1 MGSVGFDRRSL
12 FTRNHSDSNRDS
24 EANKLSTK
32 VHISTKHETRAGYA
46 FLSPFFILFG
56 IFGLLPILFTIYVS
70 FFNWD
75 LLGTQE
81 WVGFNNYIELFQ
93 DSRFYQSLG
102 NTISIFLLSSVPQ
115 LISAL
120 LLAIVLNSKSL
131 KLRTFWRAVILFPF
145 ITSTVAVAVVFG
157 AMFADNGGMMN
168 WALGFLGI
176 GPVAWHA
183 DALAGQIVIALMVNW
198 RWTGYNTLI
207 FLAALQSIPAELYEA
222 AEMDGASK
230 ISQFFNITI
239 PQIRPTIFFTV
250 VTSTI
255 GGLQIFAEPMQF
267 GGGNYGGGSEGQFST
282 MTLFLFDQ
290 AFAQLR
296 LGYSS
301 AIAIGLFLII
311 AVIAGINFLLSNKL
325 VKADS

>member
-1 MGSVGFDRRSL
+1 
-12 FTRNHSDSNRDS
+12 
-24 EANKLSTK
+24 LSTK
-32 VHISTKHETRAGYA
+32 VHISTKQETRAGYA

-56 IFGLLPILFTIYVS
+56 IFGLLPILFTVYVS

-183 DALAGQIVIALMVNW
+183 DALAGQIVIAMMVNW

-267 GGGNYGGGSEGQFST
+267 GGGNYGGGSDGQFST

-311 AVIAGINFLLSNKL
+311 AIIAGINFLASSKL
-325 VKADS
+325 VKADA

>member
-1 MGSVGFDRRSL
+1 M
-12 FTRNHSDSNRDS
+12 
-24 EANKLSTK
+24 STK
-32 VHISTKHETRAGYA
+32 VHLSTKSETRAGYA

-56 IFGLLPILFTIYVS
+56 IFGLLPIIFTVYVS

-267 GGGNYGGGSEGQFST
+267 GGGNYSGGSDGQFST

-311 AVIAGINFLLSNKL
+311 AVVAGINFALSNKL
-325 VKADS
+325 VKADA

>member
-1 MGSVGFDRRSL
+1 M
-12 FTRNHSDSNRDS
+12 
-24 EANKLSTK
+24 STK
-32 VHISTKHETRAGYA
+32 VHISTKQETRAGYA

-56 IFGLLPILFTIYVS
+56 IFGLLPILFTVYVS

-183 DALAGQIVIALMVNW
+183 DALAGQIVIAMMVNW

-267 GGGNYGGGSEGQFST
+267 GGGNYGGGSDGQFST

-311 AVIAGINFLLSNKL
+311 AIIAGINFLASSKL
-325 VKADS
+325 VKADA

>member
-1 MGSVGFDRRSL
+1 
-12 FTRNHSDSNRDS
+12 
-24 EANKLSTK
+24 
-32 VHISTKHETRAGYA
+32 
-46 FLSPFFILFG
+46 LSPFFILFG
-56 IFGLLPILFTIYVS
+56 IFGLLPILFTVYVS

-81 WVGFNNYIELFQ
+81 WVGFNNYIELIQ

-183 DALAGQIVIALMVNW
+183 DALAGQIVIAMMVNW

-267 GGGNYGGGSEGQFST
+267 GGGNYGGGSDGQFST

-311 AVIAGINFLLSNKL
+311 AIIAGINFLASSKL
-325 VKADS
+325 VKADA

>member
-1 MGSVGFDRRSL
+1 M
-12 FTRNHSDSNRDS
+12 SN
-24 EANKLSTK
+24 K
-32 VHISTKHETRAGYA
+32 VHISRKAESRAAFG

-56 IFGLLPILFTIYVS
+56 IFGLLPIIFTFYVS
-70 FFNWD
+70 FYNWD

-81 WVGFNNYIELFQ
+81 WVGLDNYINLVQ
-93 DSRFYQSLG
+93 DPQFYQSLG
-102 NTISIFLLSSVPQ
+102 NTLSIFVLSSFPQ
-115 LISAL
+115 LIAAL
-120 LLAIVLNSKSL
+120 LLAVVLNAKTL

-145 ITSTVAVAVVFG
+145 ITSTVAVALVFG

-168 WALGFLGI
+168 WALGLLGV
-176 GPVAWHA
+176 GPIPWHA
-183 DALAGQIVIALMVNW
+183 DTLPSHIAIAVMVNW

-207 FLAALQSIPAELYEA
+207 FLAALQSIPQELYEA
-222 AEMDGASK
+222 AEVDGASK

-255 GGLQIFAEPMQF
+255 GGLQIFAEPYMF
-267 GGGNYGGGSEGQFST
+267 SGTGYSGGSDGQFRT

-301 AIAIGLFLII
+301 AIAVGLFLII
-311 AVIAGINFLLSNKL
+311 AIIAGFNFFISNKL
-325 VKADS
+325 VKADK

>member
-1 MGSVGFDRRSL
+1 
-12 FTRNHSDSNRDS
+12 
-24 EANKLSTK
+24 LSSK
-32 VHISTKHETRAGYA
+32 VHISTKHESRAGYA

-56 IFGLLPILFTIYVS
+56 IFGLAPILFTVYVS

-81 WVGFNNYIELFQ
+81 WVGLENYIELFQ

-102 NTISIFLLSSVPQ
+102 NTLSIFLLSSVPQ
-115 LISAL
+115 LIGAL
-120 LLAIVLNSKSL
+120 ALAIVLNSKTL

-168 WALGFLGI
+168 WALGFLGLAPI
-176 GPVAWHA
+176 HWHA

-207 FLAALQSIPAELYEA
+207 FLAALQSIPGELYEA

-230 ISQFFNITI
+230 WSQFLNITI

-267 GGGNYGGGSEGQFST
+267 GGGNYSGGSSGQFRT

-311 AVIAGINFLLSNKL
+311 ALIAGINFFISKKL
-325 VKADS
+325 VKADV

>member
-1 MGSVGFDRRSL
+1 
-12 FTRNHSDSNRDS
+12 
-24 EANKLSTK
+24 LSSK
-32 VHISTKHETRAGYA
+32 VHISTKHESRAGYA

-56 IFGLLPILFTIYVS
+56 IFGLAPILFTVYVS

-81 WVGFNNYIELFQ
+81 WVGLQNYIELFQ

-102 NTISIFLLSSVPQ
+102 NTLSIFLLSSVPQ
-115 LISAL
+115 LIGAL
-120 LLAIVLNSKSL
+120 ALAIVLNSKTL

-168 WALGFLGI
+168 WALGFLGLAPI
-176 GPVAWHA
+176 HWHA

-207 FLAALQSIPAELYEA
+207 FLAALQSIPGELYEA

-230 ISQFFNITI
+230 WSQFLNITI

-267 GGGNYGGGSEGQFST
+267 GGGNYSGGSSGQFRT

-311 AVIAGINFLLSNKL
+311 ALIAGINFFISKKL
-325 VKADS
+325 VKADV

>member
-1 MGSVGFDRRSL
+1 
-12 FTRNHSDSNRDS
+12 
-24 EANKLSTK
+24 
-32 VHISTKHETRAGYA
+32 
-46 FLSPFFILFG
+46 LSPFFILFG
-56 IFGLLPILFTIYVS
+56 IFGLLPILFTVYVS

-183 DALAGQIVIALMVNW
+183 DALAGQIVIAMMVNW

-267 GGGNYGGGSEGQFST
+267 GGGNYGGGSDGQFST

-311 AVIAGINFLLSNKL
+311 AIIAGINFLASSKL
-325 VKADS
+325 VKADA

>member
-1 MGSVGFDRRSL
+1 M
-12 FTRNHSDSNRDS
+12 
-24 EANKLSTK
+24 STK
-32 VHISTKHETRAGYA
+32 VHISTKQETRAGYA

-56 IFGLLPILFTIYVS
+56 IFGLLPILFTVYVS

-183 DALAGQIVIALMVNW
+183 DALAGQIVIAMMVNW

-267 GGGNYGGGSEGQFST
+267 GGGNYGGGSDGQFST

-311 AVIAGINFLLSNKL
+311 AVIAGINFALSNKL
-325 VKADS
+325 VKADA

>member
-1 MGSVGFDRRSL
+1 M
-12 FTRNHSDSNRDS
+12 
-24 EANKLSTK
+24 STK
-32 VHISTKHETRAGYA
+32 VHISTKHESRAGYA

-56 IFGLLPILFTIYVS
+56 IFGLAPIIFTVYVS

-81 WVGFNNYIELFQ
+81 WVGLQNYIELFQ

-115 LISAL
+115 LIAAL
-120 LLAIVLNSKSL
+120 LLAIVLNSKKL

-168 WALGFLGI
+168 WALGFLG
-176 GPVAWHA
+176 VAPIHWHA

-207 FLAALQSIPAELYEA
+207 FLAALQSIPGELYEA

-250 VTSTI
+250 VTSTN

-267 GGGNYGGGSEGQFST
+267 GGGNYSGGSSGQFRT

-311 AVIAGINFLLSNKL
+311 AIIAGINFFISKKL
-325 VKADS
+325 VKADI

>member
-1 MGSVGFDRRSL
+1 
-12 FTRNHSDSNRDS
+12 
-24 EANKLSTK
+24 LSTK
-32 VHISTKHETRAGYA
+32 VHISTKHESRAGYA

-56 IFGLLPILFTIYVS
+56 IFGLAPIIFTVYVS

-81 WVGFNNYIELFQ
+81 WVGLQNYIELFQ

-115 LISAL
+115 LIAAL
-120 LLAIVLNSKSL
+120 LLAIVLNSKKL

-168 WALGFLGI
+168 WALGFLG
-176 GPVAWHA
+176 VAPIHWHA

-207 FLAALQSIPAELYEA
+207 FLAALQSIPGELYEA

-267 GGGNYGGGSEGQFST
+267 GGGNYSGGSSGQFRT

-311 AVIAGINFLLSNKL
+311 AIIAGINFFISKKL
-325 VKADS
+325 VKADI

>member
-1 MGSVGFDRRSL
+1 M
-12 FTRNHSDSNRDS
+12 
-24 EANKLSTK
+24 STK
-32 VHISTKHETRAGYA
+32 VHISTKQETRAGYA

-70 FFNWD
+70 FFQWD
-75 LLGTQE
+75 LLGTQN
-81 WVGFNNYIELFQ
+81 WVGFDNYVELIQ

-102 NTISIFLLSSVPQ
+102 NTISIFLMSSVPQ

-120 LLAIVLNSKSL
+120 LLAIVLNSK
-131 KLRTFWRAVILFPF
+131 KLRLRNFWRAVILFPF

-168 WALGFLGI
+168 WALGLLGI
-176 GPVAWHA
+176 GHVAWHA
-183 DALAGQIVIALMVNW
+183 DGLAGQIVIAMMVNW

-207 FLAALQSIPAELYEA
+207 FLAALQAIPGELYEA

-267 GGGNYGGGSEGQFST
+267 GGGNYSGGSDGQFRT

-290 AFAQLR
+290 AFAQLK
-296 LGYSS
+296 LGYAS
-301 AIAIGLFLII
+301 AIAIGLFVII
-311 AVIAGINFLLSNKL
+311 AIVAGINFLVSSRL
-325 VKADS
+325 VKADA

>member
-1 MGSVGFDRRSL
+1 M
-12 FTRNHSDSNRDS
+12 
-24 EANKLSTK
+24 STK
-32 VHISTKHETRAGYA
+32 VHISTKHESRAGYA

-56 IFGLLPILFTIYVS
+56 IFGLAPIIFTVYVS

-81 WVGFNNYIELFQ
+81 WVGLQNYIELFQ

-115 LISAL
+115 LIAAL
-120 LLAIVLNSKSL
+120 LLAIVLNSKKL

-168 WALGFLGI
+168 WALGFLG
-176 GPVAWHA
+176 VAPIHWHA

-207 FLAALQSIPAELYEA
+207 FLAALQSIPGELYEA

-267 GGGNYGGGSEGQFST
+267 GGGNYSGGSSGQFRT

-311 AVIAGINFLLSNKL
+311 AIIAGINFFISKKL
-325 VKADS
+325 VKADI

>member
-1 MGSVGFDRRSL
+1 MS
-12 FTRNHSDSNRDS
+12 TR
-24 EANKLSTK
+24 

-56 IFGLLPILFTIYVS
+56 IFGLLPILFTVYVS

-81 WVGFNNYIELFQ
+81 WVGLDNYVELVQ

-102 NTISIFLLSSVPQ
+102 NTLSIFLLSSVPQ

-120 LLAIVLNSKSL
+120 LLAIVLNSKKL
-131 KLRTFWRAVILFPF
+131 RLRTFWRAVILFPF

-183 DALAGQIVIALMVNW
+183 DALAGQIVIAMMVNW

-207 FLAALQSIPAELYEA
+207 FLAALQSIPGELYEA

-230 ISQFFNITI
+230 ISQFFNITV

-267 GGGNYGGGSEGQFST
+267 GGGNYGGGSDGQFST

-311 AVIAGINFLLSNKL
+311 AIIAGINFLASSKL
-325 VKADS
+325 VKADA

>member
-1 MGSVGFDRRSL
+1 VSR
-12 FTRNHSDSNRDS
+12 
-24 EANKLSTK
+24 A
-32 VHISTKHETRAGYA
+32 VHVSRKQESRAGYA

-56 IFGLLPILFTIYVS
+56 IFGLLPIIFTFYVS
-70 FFNWD
+70 FHDWD
-75 LLGTQE
+75 LLGTQT
-81 WVGFNNYIELFQ
+81 WVGLDNYTELLA
-93 DSRFYQSLG
+93 DERFYSSLG
-102 NTISIFLLSSVPQ
+102 NTLSIFLLSSVPQ
-115 LISAL
+115 LIAAL
-120 LLAIVLNSKSL
+120 LLAIVLNSKTL
-131 KLRTFWRAVILFPF
+131 RFRTFWRSVILFPF

-168 WALGFLGI
+168 WALAFLGV
-176 GPVAWHA
+176 GPIPWHA
-183 DALAGQIVIALMVNW
+183 DPLAGQIVIAAMVNW

-207 FLAALQSIPAELYEA
+207 FLAALQAIPHELYEA

-230 ISQFFNITI
+230 ISQFFNITV

-255 GGLQIFAEPMQF
+255 GGLQIFAEPYMF
-267 GGGNYGGGSEGQFST
+267 SGTGYSGGSDGQFRT

-301 AIAIGLFLII
+301 AIAVGLFLII
-311 AVIAGINFLLSNKL
+311 AIIAGFNFYVSKKL
-325 VKADS
+325 VKADK

>member
-1 MGSVGFDRRSL
+1 
-12 FTRNHSDSNRDS
+12 
-24 EANKLSTK
+24 LSSR
-32 VHISTKHETRAGYA
+32 VHISTKQETRAGYA

-56 IFGLLPILFTIYVS
+56 IFGLLPILFTVYVS

-183 DALAGQIVIALMVNW
+183 DALAGQIVIAMMVNW

-267 GGGNYGGGSEGQFST
+267 GGGNYGGGSDGQFST

-311 AVIAGINFLLSNKL
+311 AIIAGINFLASSKL
-325 VKADS
+325 VKADA